1 MAKMETS
8 KIAQCEVSA
17 RKTASLETCKC
28 KSFGR
33 SDAVAAA
40 EERQSFW
47 WGQFSYLTVVMIN
60 QHKEENQAD
69 NTQD

>member
-1 MAKMETS
+1 MAKIETS

-28 KSFGR
+28 KSLDTDY
-33 SDAVAAA
+33 SAAVAK
-40 EERQSFW
+40 SFW

>member
-28 KSFGR
+28 KSFGK
-33 SDAVAAA
+33 SDA
-40 EERQSFW
+40 ERQSFW

>member
-1 MAKMETS
+1 METS

-40 EERQSFW
+40 EERQSF
-47 WGQFSYLTVVMIN
+47 
-60 QHKEENQAD
+60 
-69 NTQD
+69 

>member
-1 MAKMETS
+1 MAKIETS

-28 KSFGR
+28 KSLDTVCSSG
-33 SDAVAAA
+33 AK
-40 EERQSFW
+40 SFW

-60 QHKEENQAD
+60 QHKEENQTD
-69 NTQD
+69 NTQN